1 MGNILYNLLVEETTT
16 CFYDAFMN
24 NAQIYERFVL
34 EWCDIFADGENIK

>member
-1 MGNILYNLLVEETTT
+1 MMGVILYELLFEETTT

-34 EWCDIFADGENIK
+34 E